1 MNKKVIGNKVHA
13 RGGGKTNI
21 RNLNFILSS
30 MGKQLDVFKQK
41 NDLKSQEK
49 KAFVYSMKNGFKK
62 VRMGQK
68 AVIKGCSHHR
78 ALIGQHPS
86 PRLLILY

>member
-49 KAFVYSMKNGFKK
+49 K
-62 VRMGQK
+62 
-68 AVIKGCSHHR
+68 H
-78 ALIGQHPS
+78 
-86 PRLLILY
+86 LYTP